1 MRRDDDTVFPQA
13 RLIMR
18 TFQAFSILTIAP
30 LALVFTPI
38 HPSFAPATAQPLVST
53 AVSAQSTRSQPTQ
66 LAQQSRVR
74 RIRFASGAVSATVE
88 DAVVRGTR
96 DTYLVGA
103 SKGQTMTVKIASL
116 ENNAVF
122 ELKAPPN
129 KAGQRRTLKPEAI
142 SWTGTLPQTG
152 DYQIIVGGTRGNA
165 SYKLQVTIK

>member
-1 MRRDDDTVFPQA
+1 MQTFQVFP
-13 RLIMR
+13 
-18 TFQAFSILTIAP
+18 ILAIAP
-30 LALVFTPI
+30 LTLVFSPVN
-38 HPSFAPATAQPLVST
+38 PSFVPATAQPSVST
-53 AVSAQSTRSQPTQ
+53 AAGSAQLVRSQPLQ

-74 RIRFASGAVSATVE
+74 RIRFAPGAISATIE

-103 SKGQTMTVKIASL
+103 SKGQTMTVAIASL

-142 SWTGTLPQTG
+142 SWTGVLPQSG
-152 DYQIIVGGTRGNA
+152 DYQVIVGGTRGNA